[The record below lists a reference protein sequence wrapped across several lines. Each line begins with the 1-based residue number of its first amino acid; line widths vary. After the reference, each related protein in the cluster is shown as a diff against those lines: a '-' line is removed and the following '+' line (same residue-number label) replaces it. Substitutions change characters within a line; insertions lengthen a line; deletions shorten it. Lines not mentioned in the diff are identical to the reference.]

1 MELGFLIGQKNSKSL
16 KSGFRKSLYLSSMI
30 VFVAFFSTS
39 FFFHPAFAAA
49 SPGCGF
55 FDLGQQCDLSGW
67 LHLLFGDIVI
77 GSVVGGVLAFLF
89 HRLARRTQSKL
100 EMITES
106 QEVMRLRRRDYS
118 VQHIKNLFNTLLFT
132 VGIIKKS
139 NTTFNHALASET
151 RKEER
156 LYIRGNLLSELRA
169 EEAQV
174 GRAIL
179 LIRNTLISSNDVIE
193 PDLVDQVD
201 GICTFIG
208 ELSAREQKD
217 GTMVFPKYKVCKEK
231 IRLMM
236 EKLQTYSV
244 ATHSLKEPKIENS
257 QTISEESL
265 ETLKKNSKKTIV
277 LGDVR

>member
-1 MELGFLIGQKNSKSL
+1 MLF
-16 KSGFRKSLYLSSMI
+16 FA
-30 VFVAFFSTS
+30 AFFSS
-39 FFFHPAFAAA
+39 IFLIHSAFAAV

-55 FDLGQQCDLSGW
+55 FDLDPQCDLSGW
-67 LHLLFGDIVI
+67 LHLLLGDILI
-77 GSVVGGVLAFLF
+77 GSLLALLF
-89 HRLARRTQSKL
+89 MRLSTRTQSKL
-100 EMITES
+100 EKIIES
-106 QEVMRLRRRDYS
+106 QEVMRLRRKDFS
-118 VQHIKNLFNTLLFT
+118 VLHLKNLFNTLIFT
-132 VGIIKKS
+132 IGILHKS
-139 NTTFNHALASET
+139 IYTFNLALSSET
-151 RKEER
+151 RKDER
-156 LYIRGNLLSELRA
+156 LYIRENLLSELRG

-174 GRAIL
+174 GRAIQ

-193 PDLVDQVD
+193 PDIVDQVD

-231 IRLMM
+231 IRLML

-244 ATHSLKEPKIENS
+244 ATHSLNEPKIENS